1 MFQILCKASSV
12 LSASILG
19 RAPFTNFS
27 ANESL
32 HVATLTLLAQHMYDC
47 YLVGAT
53 KRMHQEKKKLKE
65 FLKKNA
71 AQSLDIRFNIQRI
84 SSENRYN

>member
-1 MFQILCKASSV
+1 VLPSSGELLSQI
-12 LSASILG
+12 
-19 RAPFTNFS
+19 FS

-47 YLVGAT
+47 YLIGAT
-53 KRMHQEKKKLKE
+53 KRMHQEKKTQ
-65 FLKKNA
+65 KNA
-71 AQSLDIRFNIQRI
+71 GQSLDITFNIQRI